1 MSNRPVHHFFI
12 FTKKERNG
20 IIGLIILFVFIILLP
35 SLYNYCF
42 PDKPTV
48 LPMDAK
54 EYQVLLTHPNGNQ
67 ATSAHYSNKSTDK
80 KRAVHL
86 FDFDP
91 NTLSVEG
98 WQMLGLSDKTITT
111 IQKYLS
117 KGGRF
122 YKPTDINNI
131 YGLNESLASLL
142 IPHVKI
148 ENLISKQAVK
158 KSFFDSRKSTF
169 SHTIIDINLAD
180 SAALDKLPGIG
191 AKLSARILSFRNQ
204 LGGFYSLDQ
213 LGEVYGLV
221 DSVYQKIKSSIVIPN
236 PIPRKMNINTASFD
250 ELAAHPYVRYRL
262 AKAIIQFREQHGKYH
277 VIEDIK
283 KIVLIDEGAFN
294 KLVHYFSVE

>member
-20 IIGLIILFVFIILLP
+20 IIGLIILLVFIILLP
-35 SLYNYCF
+35 SLYNHSF
-42 PDKPTV
+42 PDKSAA
-48 LPMDAK
+48 LPIDIK
-54 EYQVLLTHPNGNQ
+54 EYQVLLTRPNVK
-67 ATSAHYSNKSTDK
+67 ATSADYPIKSTDK
-80 KRAVHL
+80 KRTVHL

-98 WQMLGLSDKTITT
+98 WQRLGVSEKTIST

-117 KGGRF
+117 KGGKF
-122 YKPTDINNI
+122 YKSTDISNI
-131 YGLNESLASLL
+131 YGLSESLSSLL

-148 ENLISKQAVK
+148 DRIFSKQANK
-158 KSFFDSRKSTF
+158 KSFFDSRKNAF
-169 SHTIIDINLAD
+169 SNTIIDINLAD

-221 DSVYQKIKSSIVIPN
+221 DSVYQKIKSSLVIPN
-236 PIPRKMNINTASFD
+236 PIPRKININKVSFD
-250 ELAAHPYVRYRL
+250 ELAAHPYVRYKL
-262 AKAIIQFREQHGKYH
+262 AKAIIQFRTQHGEYH
-277 VIEDIK
+277 EVADIK
-283 KIVLIDEGAFN
+283 KIVLIDEDVFN

>member
-20 IIGLIILFVFIILLP
+20 IIGLIILLVFIILLP
-35 SLYNYCF
+35 SLYNHSF
-42 PDKPTV
+42 PDKSAA
-48 LPMDAK
+48 LPIDIK
-54 EYQVLLTHPNGNQ
+54 EYQVLLTRPNVK
-67 ATSAHYSNKSTDK
+67 ATSADYPIKSTDK
-80 KRAVHL
+80 KRTVHL

-98 WQMLGLSDKTITT
+98 WQRLGVSEKTIST

-117 KGGRF
+117 KGGKF
-122 YKPTDINNI
+122 YKSTDISNI
-131 YGLNESLASLL
+131 YGLSESLSSLL

-148 ENLISKQAVK
+148 ERIFPKQANK
-158 KSFFDSRKSTF
+158 KSFFDSRKNAF
-169 SHTIIDINLAD
+169 SNTIIDINLAD

-221 DSVYQKIKSSIVIPN
+221 DSVYQKIKSSLVIPN
-236 PIPRKMNINTASFD
+236 PIPRKININKVSFD
-250 ELAAHPYVRYRL
+250 ELAAHPYVRYKL
-262 AKAIIQFREQHGKYH
+262 AKAIIQFRTQHGEYH
-277 VIEDIK
+277 EVADIK
-283 KIVLIDEGAFN
+283 KIVLIDEDVFN